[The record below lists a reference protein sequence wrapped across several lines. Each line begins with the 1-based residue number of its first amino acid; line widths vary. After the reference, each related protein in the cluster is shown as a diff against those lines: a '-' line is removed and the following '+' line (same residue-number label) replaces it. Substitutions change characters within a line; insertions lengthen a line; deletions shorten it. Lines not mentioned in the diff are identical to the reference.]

1 MSKVQPAQSAE
12 DLRAEIVRLGPWH
25 LDVDVTPELSTAAF
39 LDAPADTYD
48 AEALGAVSFISPREY
63 FRDLIADLY
72 PGGLAGRA
80 VLDCA
85 CNCGGYLFWAKELGA
100 GRCFGFDVRQHW
112 IEQARFLARRRLW
125 PSGGID
131 FKVRDL
137 YDVPD
142 LGLEPFDIT
151 IFKGIFYHLP
161 DPITGLKLA
170 ADLTNEL
177 LVLNTATT
185 EGPANTLV
193 CSQES
198 DTFLMSG
205 VHRLNWFPSGE
216 GVLRRILAWCGFPYA
231 RVTTFQERIDGPI
244 GRIEI
249 LASRREET
257 LGDFDARRAQALQF

>member
-1 MSKVQPAQSAE
+1 MTKVQPRQSAQ
-12 DLRAEIVRLGPWH
+12 DLRAEIIRLGPWH

-39 LDAPADTYD
+39 LEAPGETYD
-48 AEALGAVSFISPREY
+48 AEALGAVSFISPKEY
-63 FRDLIADLY
+63 FRGLIADLY
-72 PGGLAGRA
+72 PGGLRGRA

-85 CNCGGYLFWAKELGA
+85 CNCGGYLFWAKELDA

-112 IEQARFLARRRLW
+112 IEQARFLARHRR
-125 PSGGID
+125 PRSEGID
-131 FKVRDL
+131 FDVRDL
-137 YDVPD
+137 YNVPD
-142 LGLEPFDIT
+142 LSLDPFDVT

-185 EGPANTLV
+185 DGPVDTLV

-216 GVLRRILAWCGFPYA
+216 GVLRRILAWCGFPYS
-231 RVTTFQERIDGPI
+231 RVTTSQERIDGPK

-257 LGDFDARRAQALQF
+257 FADFDARRAQALQF